1 MNNKLYFKYMRKK
14 FFTGVCT
21 VAMLA
26 SCIKGEPLN
35 QECDI
40 VSAYL
45 EGEQYATLFYQPSQM
60 RQDDIPS
67 TTKEIVFVIKSLE
80 LLPERL
86 PVQFT
91 LTPGATVQPASGSEQ
106 DFRKG
111 PVNYV
116 VTSED
121 GSWERRYSVSFKES
135 SLPNTLFSFEHVTT
149 ETEANNN
156 QYHHFYEVDAI
167 GNRYDIWASGNPGAI
182 LIKRDSKPEDQPT
195 YSMADGYQGKGV
207 CLNTQDA
214 GALGHMFNK
223 PIAAG
228 NLFMGEFLMENVLM
242 NSMKA
247 TKFGTP
253 ITQVPVRVT
262 GYYKYTPGENFTNA
276 DMEIVPGRVDE
287 ASIYAVFYRNKNENG
302 EDVFLYGDDVLT
314 SPYIVR
320 KAEMATVPATD
331 QWTKFEM
338 FFEGSDADPKILA
351 DQGYNLTVV
360 FSSSKEG
367 ATFEGAVGSTLCIDE
382 VEVFF
387 EALKK

>member
-1 MNNKLYFKYMRKK
+1 MNNKLIFNYMRRK
-14 FFTGVCT
+14 FFTGIC
-21 VAMLA
+21 AIALLA
-26 SCIKGEPLN
+26 SCIKSEPLN

-45 EGEQYATLFYQPSQM
+45 EGEQYADLFYQPSQM
-60 RQDDIPS
+60 RQEDIPS
-67 TTKEIVFVIKSLE
+67 TTKEIVFVIKSLKK
-80 LLPERL
+80 LPERL
-86 PVQFT
+86 PVQFA
-91 LTPGATVQPASGSEQ
+91 LTAGATVQPASGSEQ

-121 GSWERRYSVSFKES
+121 GSWERRYTVSFKEA
-135 SLPNTLFSFEHVTT
+135 SLPINMFSFEHVATVT
-149 ETEANNN
+149 GVNNN
-156 QYHHFYEVDAI
+156 LYHQFFEVDEI
-167 GNRYDIWASGNPGAI
+167 GNRHDIWASGNPGAI
-182 LIKRDSKPEDQPT
+182 LIKTDSKPEDQPT

-214 GALGHMFNK
+214 GALGRAFKK

-228 NLFMGEFLMENVLM
+228 NLFMGEFLMENVLT
-242 NSMKA
+242 NAMKA
-247 TKFGTP
+247 TRFGTP
-253 ITQVPVRVT
+253 VTQVPVRIT

-287 ASIYAVFYRNKNENG
+287 ASIYAVFYRNKNEQG

-320 KAEMATVPATD
+320 KAEMATVPATK

-338 FFEGSDADPKILA
+338 TFEGKDADPKILA

-367 ATFEGAVGSTLCIDE
+367 ATFEGAIGSTLCIDE
-382 VEVFF
+382 VEVYF
-387 EALKK
+387 EAFKK